1 MNTLKPV
8 IFLFPVIALILVSL
22 LYNYSIR
29 KATDKKVFNKFVF
42 FITILAFLLN
52 FTWELLQMP
61 LYNSS
66 SFSTN
71 HILFCALGSVADTIM
86 VLLLY
91 FGFTVIFKNI
101 YWIAL
106 LKWEQISIAI
116 LTGGIGAILS
126 EIRHLSLGNWAYSDS
141 MPIIPFTNA
150 GLSPVLQF
158 MLLPSLIYTLS
169 FYCLKIMRNNQAN
182 K

>member
-8 IFLFPVIALILVSL
+8 VFLFPVIALILVSL
-22 LYNYSIR
+22 LFTYSKR
-29 KATDKKVFNKFVF
+29 KATDKKLFNKFVF
-42 FITILAFLLN
+42 FITMLAFLLN
-52 FTWELLQMP
+52 FTWEILQMP
-61 LYNSS
+61 LYDSS
-66 SFSTN
+66 SFSIN
-71 HILFCALGSVADTIM
+71 HILYCAIGAIADTIM

-101 YWIAL
+101 YWIEL
-106 LKWEQISIAI
+106 LKWEQISILV

-141 MPIIPFTNA
+141 MPIIPFFNV
-150 GLSPVLQF
+150 GLSPILQF
-158 MLLPSLIYTLS
+158 MVLPALIYSLS
-169 FYCLKIMRNNQAN
+169 FYCLKTTSN